1 LNSYGRI
8 LKNFRDIMDLL
19 HRLTKAFE
27 LTEKNFNS
35 INIERAIFLSYH
47 CDLRDCK
54 FCYMSTIKSGP
65 KKGLRSI
72 ESLFAEAFLVKMAN
86 LKVEFLSSGYGV
98 YDTKKIR
105 DITKGVACITG
116 EPVWLNTGILE
127 KDDLSLFGN
136 ELKGITA
143 SIETFTEGLFQ
154 EMCPSKSWD
163 KLMNFLDTASELG
176 YKKGITIILG
186 IGEKKEDLDNL
197 FGIIKNYKID
207 RVTFYS
213 LNPHK
218 GTIFEN
224 SVPPPSLYYLDVIS
238 ETRLMFPKL
247 EIVTGIW
254 SDKINLVGPLLLA
267 GSNGI
272 TKFSWQKF
280 YGSKLGKSLT
290 SEIQEFEKISNRRFD
305 GSMTDISLL
314 KGKLVFPND
323 ALYKNEDIEKE
334 IIEKSDQIKERIDSY
349 ISEIRSLK

>member
-1 LNSYGRI
+1 
-8 LKNFRDIMDLL
+8 MDFPD
-19 HRLTKAFE
+19 RLTKAFGV
-27 LTEKNFNS
+27 TEKHFDS

-47 CDLRDCK
+47 CDLKDCK
-54 FCYMSTIKSGP
+54 FCYMSTIKSSP

-86 LKVEFLSSGYGV
+86 WKVEFLSSGYGV
-98 YDTKKIR
+98 YDAKKIA
-105 DITKGVACITG
+105 DIVKGIACITG

-127 KDDLSLFGN
+127 RDDLSVFEN
-136 ELKGITA
+136 ELKGVTA
-143 SIETFTEGLFQ
+143 SIETFTEELFQ
-154 EMCPSKSWD
+154 KLCPSKNWD
-163 KLMNFLDTASELG
+163 KLMNFLDVATELG
-176 YKKGITIILG
+176 YKKGVTIILG
-186 IGEKKEDLDNL
+186 IGEKREDLENL
-197 FGIIKNYKID
+197 FEIIKNYKID

-218 GTIFEN
+218 GTIFED
-224 SVPPPSLYYLDVIS
+224 SVPPNSLYYLDVVS

-254 SDKINLVGPLLLA
+254 SDRINLVGPLFLA

-290 SEIQEFEKISNRRFD
+290 SEIQEFEKISKRRFK

-314 KGKLVFPND
+314 QNKLKFPKD
-323 ALYKNEDIEKE
+323 ATYKNEAVEKE
-334 IIEKSDQIKERIDSY
+334 IIERSDQIKERIESY
-349 ISEIRSLK
+349 ISEIKKSSY

>member
-1 LNSYGRI
+1 
-8 LKNFRDIMDLL
+8 MDFQD
-19 HRLTKAFE
+19 RLTKAFE
-27 LTEKNFNS
+27 LTEKHFDS

-47 CDLRDCK
+47 CDLGDCK
-54 FCYMSTIKSGP
+54 FCYMSTIKTSP
-65 KKGLRSI
+65 KKGLRSL

-86 LKVEFLSSGYGV
+86 WKVEFLSSGYGV
-98 YDTKKIR
+98 YDPKKIAG
-105 DITKGVACITG
+105 IVKGVACITG

-127 KDDLSLFGN
+127 KEDLSFFAN

-143 SIETFTEGLFQ
+143 SIETFTEDLFQ
-154 EMCPSKSWD
+154 KLCPSKSWNKMMD
-163 KLMNFLDTASELG
+163 FLDNASELG
-176 YKKGITIILG
+176 YKKSITIILG
-186 IGEKKEDLDNL
+186 VGEKREDLGNL
-197 FGIIKNYKID
+197 FDILKDYKID

-218 GTIFEN
+218 GTIFED
-224 SVPPPSLYYLDVIS
+224 SVPPASLYYLDIVS

-254 SDKINLVGPLLLA
+254 SDRINLVGPLLLA

-290 SEIQEFEKISNRRFD
+290 SEIKEFEKISKRRFD

-314 KGKLVFPND
+314 QNKLEFPKD
-323 ALYKNEDIEKE
+323 PFYKNEEIEIE
-334 IIEKSDQIKERIDSY
+334 ILEKSNLIKERMDSY
-349 ISEIRSLK
+349 ISEIKKSNY